1 MDYFLAFIEIE
12 RISLI
17 LSIKFHLDKIPPYFI
32 KKGTK

>member
-12 RISLI
+12 GISLN
-17 LSIKFHLDKIPPYFI
+17 IKFHLDRIPPYFI